1 MSEKPQ
7 NPGATTQKQHE
18 DDLIVVPEGQSR
30 LRYIATIGLVLF
42 LLIIFVVADTF
53 QSALTGGGGAQED
66 PTYITWNDPVT
77 GAPKQVQEKDFFDTS
92 RKLSMMASTGIF
104 QPFSLSY
111 GDQDGA
117 SRGRRNLA
125 EEDVASFLVLES
137 MATGS
142 GLAVSNEEHR
152 ALLEVAFG
160 TAQQLRATA
169 ARAGMTVEQFEKVI
183 RRCELVQKLVQ
194 LMSRSFMVPD
204 AAAIEAAWQEENPLF
219 KFQVVTTAT
228 EPFLDT
234 ARAEA
239 PDDEALAA
247 WFHELPIF
255 RQQTL
260 FTQPTVT
267 PDVAYVSLEEGAGFD
282 PAALL
287 AAYPAP
293 EGTDLEEQARSYHI
307 QNRSTRFRVPP
318 EKQNEAVQGE
328 DGQLVVPD
336 APKMF
341 YDLEEVRER
350 VDFEAPIHAAMRALL
365 TDLQDRATQGEEI
378 DLSAEA
384 AKYGLTFVE
393 GPEGGLEREA
403 IMTQEVWGSPMIA
416 GQLIFA
422 EEGSFLPSVMVGENA
437 IVIARSRVKRDREE
451 PPFAEIRDD
460 VVEMWAEER
469 SKEIAVETLDYLR
482 LTLAVKP
489 DEVEAAD
496 WRPEISEADLRTAAA
511 EAGYSVAERDWLE
524 RNAVP
529 NDDFNAATPLQRFL
543 RGNVDMHGLEA
554 GQVAPAVASPAG
566 DEAYLVRMEGTK
578 DQPIEEIGA
587 QGLLSA
593 RQRARIDGFTAF
605 GEKVLLGDG
614 PWMTET
620 AMLRFPE
627 RERREAE
634 KAASGD

>member
-1 MSEKPQ
+1 MSQQPQ
-7 NPGATTQKQHE
+7 NPGATTEKHHE
-18 DDLIVVPEGQSR
+18 DDLIVVPEGKSR
-30 LRYIATIGLVLF
+30 LRYLATIGLVLF

-66 PTYITWNDPVT
+66 PTYITWKDPVAGT
-77 GAPKQVQEKDFFDTS
+77 QKQVAEKEFFSTS
-92 RKLSMMASTGIF
+92 RKLSMMAATGIF
-104 QPFSLSY
+104 RPFSLDY
-111 GDQDGA
+111 GDQDTT
-117 SRGRRNLA
+117 SNRGRIVS
-125 EEDVASFLVLES
+125 EEDVASFLVLEA
-137 MATGS
+137 MATDS

-169 ARAGMTVEQFEKVI
+169 TRAGMTVEQFEQVI

-219 KFQVVTTAT
+219 KFQVVTAKT

-255 RQQTL
+255 RQQNL

-267 PDVAYVSLEEGAGFD
+267 PDVAYVAIGEGAAFD

-293 EGTDLEEQARSYHI
+293 EGTDLEEQARSYHV
-307 QNRSTRFRVPP
+307 QNRNSRFRVPK
-318 EKQNEAVQGE
+318 ELQMQGTVGE
-328 DGQLVVPD
+328 DGELVVPD
-336 APKMF
+336 APKLF
-341 YDLEEVRER
+341 YDLEEVREQ

-378 DLSAEA
+378 DFAAEA

-393 GPEGGLEREA
+393 GPEGGFEREA
-403 IMTQEVWGSPMIA
+403 ITTQDPWGSTMIW
-416 GQLIFA
+416 GQLNFA
-422 EEGSFLPSVMVGENA
+422 QEGSVLPSVMVGEKA
-437 IVIARSRVKRDREE
+437 IVIARARAKREPEE
-451 PPFAEIRDD
+451 PPFADIREE
-460 VVEMWAEER
+460 VVEMWAKER
-469 SKEIAVETLDYLR
+469 SKELSVETLDYLR
-482 LTLAVKP
+482 QTLAAKP

-496 WRPEISEADLRTAAA
+496 WRPEISVEDLRRSAG
-511 EAGYSVAERDWLE
+511 EAGYSVVERDWLAQ
-524 RNAVP
+524 NAVP
-529 NDDFNAATPLQRFL
+529 GDDFNAATPLQRFL
-543 RGNVDMHGLEA
+543 RGNVDMHALEA

-566 DEAYLVRMEGTK
+566 DEAYLVRMEGK
-578 DQPIEEIGA
+578 KSQAIEEIGA
-587 QGLLSA
+587 QGLLAA
-593 RQRARIDGFTAF
+593 RQRARVDAFSAF

-614 PWMTET
+614 EWMTGT
-620 AMLRFPE
+620 ADLRFPE
-627 RERREAE
+627 RDRREAE
-634 KAASGD
+634 KAGGAD

>member
-1 MSEKPQ
+1 MSQQPQ
-7 NPGATTQKQHE
+7 NHGATTEKQHE
-18 DDLIVVPEGQSR
+18 DDLIVVPEGKSR
-30 LRYIATIGLVLF
+30 LRYIATIGLLLF
-42 LLIIFVVADTF
+42 LLIIFVVPDTF
-53 QSALTGGGGAQED
+53 QSALTGGGGAQAD
-66 PTYITWNDPVT
+66 PTYITWKDPVT
-77 GAPKQVQEKDFFDTS
+77 GTPKQVAEREFFATS

-104 QPFSLSY
+104 RPFSFDY
-111 GDQDGA
+111 GDQDSTP
-117 SRGRRNLA
+117 SRRRNLS
-125 EEDVASFLVLES
+125 EEDVASFLVLEA
-137 MATGS
+137 MASDS

-169 ARAGMTVEQFEKVI
+169 SRAGMTVEQFEQVI

-204 AAAIEAAWQEENPLF
+204 AAAIQAAWQEENPLF
-219 KFQVVTTAT
+219 KFEVVTAKT
-228 EPFLDT
+228 EPLLDT

-293 EGTDLEEQARSYHI
+293 EGTDLDEQARSYHV
-307 QNRSTRFRVPP
+307 QNRSTRFRVPA
-318 EKQNEAVQGE
+318 ELQKQGTVGE
-328 DGQLVVPD
+328 DGELVVPD
-336 APKMF
+336 TPKLF
-341 YDLEEVRER
+341 YDLEEVRGQ

-378 DLSAEA
+378 DLAAEA

-403 IMTQEVWGSPMIA
+403 ITTQDPWGSTMIA

-422 EEGSFLPSVMVGENA
+422 QEASFLPSVMVSDKA
-437 IVIARSRVKRDREE
+437 IVIARARAKRDREE
-451 PPFAEIRDD
+451 PPFADIRED
-460 VVEMWAEER
+460 VVEMWAAER
-469 SKEIAVETLDYLR
+469 SKELGVETLDYLR
-482 LTLAVKP
+482 QTLAAKP

-496 WRPEISEADLRTAAA
+496 WRPEISIEDLRASAS
-511 EAGYSVAERDWLE
+511 EAGYSVVERDWLAQ
-524 RNAVP
+524 NAVP
-529 NDDFNAATPLQRFL
+529 GDDFNSATPLQRFL
-543 RGNVDMHGLEA
+543 RGNVDMHALEP
-554 GQVAPAVASPAG
+554 GQVAPAVASSAG
-566 DEAYLVRMEGTK
+566 DEVYLVRLAGKKSQE
-578 DQPIEEIGA
+578 IEEIGA
-587 QGLLSA
+587 QGLLAA
-593 RQRARIDGFTAF
+593 RQRARIDAFSAF
-605 GEKVLLGDG
+605 GKKVLLGDSE
-614 PWMTET
+614 WMTGT
-620 AMLRFPE
+620 AELRFPE
-627 RERREAE
+627 RDRREAE
-634 KAASGD
+634 KGGSAD